1 MPVDDQFYTI
11 ALVPPAPATCP
22 FLSATH
28 DWNLT
33 SYLNS
38 PGRFA
43 HKGQLVAPLGVYEI
57 VGTPAA
63 LTAAGGCHLSQDLD
77 GHASQL
83 RGSSP
88 VQAPPRGARHRLGS
102 VIGLSSRR
110 GPPWPPCSGSC
121 RRVLRVHSI
130 RSQDQGAGQHVPTL
144 ADDGQHLLEL
154 RDPWESCRELVVA
167 IHTFTSGNCNRSFGI
182 KLGFPCNPVPA
193 SACLVI
199 SHCTTSKR
207 DLFALLSAEA
217 STLAGTAPNYLKK
230 IKNQYVSEVC
240 IRIIFSMYPR
250 ITRIRLWFWCIR

>member
-1 MPVDDQFYTI
+1 MPVDYQFYTI

-33 SYLNS
+33 IYLNS

-130 RSQDQGAGQHVPTL
+130 RSMSQRLPMMASTSLSSVTL
-144 ADDGQHLLEL
+144 ENPAENSWSQYIHLHLGTAIAVL
-154 RDPWESCRELVVA
+154 GSNLVFLV
-167 IHTFTSGNCNRSFGI
+167 IQC
-182 KLGFPCNPVPA
+182 LPVP
-193 SACLVI
+193 V
-199 SHCTTSKR
+199 
-207 DLFALLSAEA
+207 
-217 STLAGTAPNYLKK
+217 
-230 IKNQYVSEVC
+230 
-240 IRIIFSMYPR
+240 
-250 ITRIRLWFWCIR
+250 WW